1 MTMWETPMSNL
12 NITELEMS
20 NSFQLWQLDLASNLN
35 NPKHLYD
42 ELACHPTDLWQWDEY
57 GSKPDQC
64 PGIRITLLDGIWM
77 FIPQTY
83 GITADG

>member
-20 NSFQLWQLDLASNLN
+20 DSFQLWQLDLASNLN

-42 ELACHPTDLWQWDEY
+42 ELACHPTDLW
-57 GSKPDQC
+57 
-64 PGIRITLLDGIWM
+64 
-77 FIPQTY
+77 
-83 GITADG
+83 